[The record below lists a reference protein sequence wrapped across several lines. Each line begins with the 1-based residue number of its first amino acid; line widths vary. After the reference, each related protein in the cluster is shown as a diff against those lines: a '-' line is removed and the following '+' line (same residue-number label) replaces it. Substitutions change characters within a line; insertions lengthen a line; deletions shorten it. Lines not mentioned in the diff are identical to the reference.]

1 MEEVDA
7 RQALDAVIRKSG
19 ETYASI
25 SRLLGRNPT
34 YVQQYI
40 KRGIPRRLDDT
51 DLRRIARRLEIPPAD
66 IGAHADTPH
75 PLVSHTTDVVRS
87 SDYLRLESIGPDTHG
102 PALAFH
108 AGWVAGLASNR
119 VESLALLRVEGDSML
134 PALAP
139 GDQLLIDRD
148 DADARLRDGLYVLRI
163 DGAVIVKRLA
173 VNPSS
178 RKITILSDNDSYPMW
193 DSCDASLLDVVG
205 RVVWTGRRFL

>member
-40 KRGIPRRLDDT
+40 KRGIPQRLDDA
-51 DLRRIARRLEIPPAD
+51 DLRRIARRLEIPPTD
-66 IGAHADTPH
+66 IGAYPDTPH
-75 PLVSHTTDVVRS
+75 ALVSHTSDVVRP
-87 SDYLRLESIGPDTHG
+87 SDYLRIEPIGPDPAG

-108 AGWVAGLASNR
+108 AGWVAGLASNHL
-119 VESLALLRVEGDSML
+119 ESLALLRVEGDSML
-134 PALAP
+134 PTLAP

-148 DADARLRDGLYVLRI
+148 DAGTRLRDGLYVLRI
-163 DGAVIVKRLA
+163 DGAVMVKRLA

-178 RKITILSDNDSYPMW
+178 REITIISDNDSYPMW
-193 DSCDASLLDVVG
+193 DSCDASRLDVVG
-205 RVVWTGRRFL
+205 RVVWAGRRFL